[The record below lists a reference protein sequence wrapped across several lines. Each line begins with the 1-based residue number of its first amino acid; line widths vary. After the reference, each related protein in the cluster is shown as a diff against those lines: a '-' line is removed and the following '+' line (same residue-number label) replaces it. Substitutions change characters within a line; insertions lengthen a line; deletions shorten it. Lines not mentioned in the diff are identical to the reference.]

1 MNIGKDTLSMKY
13 DTLLVLDTVE
23 NRLSVQS
30 LEMIAFA
37 DAFNGGDNS
46 RTVLFLSGR
55 DVEWLGAVLTQRYGL
70 AVVVCE
76 HEHLYYPN
84 PELMRQMLLGTV
96 AEFGPKLICFLHTM
110 RNCQTASSLSVA
122 LGAAC
127 ITAVESC
134 NIAADES
141 TTFQRK
147 IANGKFIQ
155 SVRPTTHHT
164 ILTIL
169 SGSFCVPEELR
180 DAAGRNVSLF
190 RRSYPCTTAA
200 YIPTEVR
207 RETESG
213 AKLEDADVVIA
224 AGRGIGKRQHLS
236 LLEDVARLFSNAA
249 IGASRPLC
257 DVKWLPHSRQIGVS
271 GKTVTPKLYM
281 ACGISGSQQHLS
293 GMKGADCIVAINSD
307 PHAAI
312 FSVADYIVID
322 DLHAFLPLLAR
333 KYHERISHE

>member
-1 MNIGKDTLSMKY
+1 MKY
-13 DTLLVLDTVE
+13 DTLLVLDTIE

-30 LEMIAFA
+30 LELIAFA
-37 DAFNGGDNS
+37 EAFNGGDNS
-46 RTVLFLSGR
+46 RTVLFLPGR
-55 DVEWLGAVLTQRYGL
+55 DVEWLGNLLAQRYGL
-70 AVVVCE
+70 AVIVCE

-122 LGAAC
+122 LDAAC

-134 NIAADES
+134 HPAADEGR
-141 TTFQRK
+141 TFQRR

-180 DAAGRNVSLF
+180 DAAGRNAPLF

-200 YIPTEVR
+200 YIPIEVR

-224 AGRGIGKRQHLS
+224 AGRGIGRKEHLS
-236 LLEDVARLFSNAA
+236 LLEDVARLFTNAA
-249 IGASRPLC
+249 IGASRPIC
-257 DVKWLPHSRQIGVS
+257 DVKWLPYSSQIGVS
-271 GKTVTPKLYM
+271 GRSITPKLYI
-281 ACGISGSQQHLS
+281 ACGISGSQQHLA
-293 GMKGADCIVAINSD
+293 GIKGAHCIVAINSD

-312 FSVADYIVID
+312 FSVADFIIID
-322 DLHAFLPLLAR
+322 DLHAFLPLLAK
-333 KYHERISHE
+333 KYHERCTHA